1 MINAVLY
8 SDQVIPANERIDRF
22 LLEMLEGRGNRI
34 GYVPSGPDP
43 DGRFW
48 PAGRPITRAMAF
60 GCPSPM
66 T

>member
-48 PAGRPITRAMAF
+48 PADLLRAPW
-60 GCPSPM
+60 PSAAHRL
-66 T
+66 